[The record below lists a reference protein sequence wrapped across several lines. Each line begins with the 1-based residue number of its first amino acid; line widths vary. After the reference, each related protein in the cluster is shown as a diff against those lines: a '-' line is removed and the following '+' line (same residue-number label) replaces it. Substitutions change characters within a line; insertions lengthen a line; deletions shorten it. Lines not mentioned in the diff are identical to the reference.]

1 MEVDIGKDL
10 RSSIYDGMFANMF
23 ATLTGG
29 VFLTAFA
36 LYLGLDEL
44 MIGLLAAMPFMA
56 TIFQLPAS
64 YFIGKIGERK
74 KIAFWAATGGRLV
87 WVPIGVF
94 ALFPGL
100 SSTTKPLFILSLIF
114 SSYGFIS
121 ISYVSWL
128 SWMSDLVPHGIRG
141 RFFGTRNMLTG
152 AAGML
157 VLLIYGVLLDL
168 LKNHFSRGVSL
179 GFSVAFLSA
188 VLFGM
193 VSLRFLNRVSDP
205 GDTQFVD
212 TSFRENLWLPLKE
225 LNFRRFLIFTFTW
238 SFSVYFAS
246 PFFTLYFLRDLRFS
260 YSFVAAL
267 GMLSSLA
274 DLVGMRLWGKIS
286 DEVRNKAIIRLAGWI
301 AVFLPM
307 AWVTVNPQSI
317 FIPIA
322 LNLIGGGFWAG
333 INLSMNNLL
342 LKISP
347 QENRPFFLS
356 AYSILGGL
364 GAASGPIVSGLILK
378 SIADVNYHIF
388 SWKVLPL
395 QVIFLTSTLLRF
407 LSLQLFRYV
416 SEPEEATIGD
426 VVRILRGV
434 RGLGVANGFSYLLH
448 PFIEIARKN
457 RET

>member
-1 MEVDIGKDL
+1 
-10 RSSIYDGMFANMF
+10 
-23 ATLTGG
+23 
-29 VFLTAFA
+29 
-36 LYLGLDEL
+36 
-44 MIGLLAAMPFMA
+44 
-56 TIFQLPAS
+56 
-64 YFIGKIGERK
+64 
-74 KIAFWAATGGRLV
+74 
-87 WVPIGVF
+87 
-94 ALFPGL
+94 
-100 SSTTKPLFILSLIF
+100 
-114 SSYGFIS
+114 
-121 ISYVSWL
+121 
-128 SWMSDLVPHGIRG
+128 MSDLVPYGIRG
-141 RFFGTRNMLTG
+141 RFFGTRNMLIA

-157 VLLIYGVLLDL
+157 VLLIFGGLLDL
-168 LKNHFSRGVSL
+168 LKNHFSRRVSL
-179 GFSVAFLSA
+179 GFSLTFLSA

-193 VSLRFLNRVSDP
+193 VSLRFLNRVSEP
-205 GDTQFVD
+205 RATRFV
-212 TSFRENLWLPLKE
+212 TSFRENLWLPLE
-225 LNFRRFLIFTFTW
+225 EINFRRFLIFIFTW

-246 PFFTLYFLRDLRFS
+246 PFFTLYFIRDLRFS

-267 GMLSSLA
+267 AMLSSLA

-307 AWVTVNPQSI
+307 AWVTVNSHSI

-347 QENRPFFLS
+347 QESRPFFLS
-356 AYSILGGL
+356 AYSILSGL

-388 SWKVLPL
+388 SWKLLPL

-426 VVRILRGV
+426 VVRILRSV
-434 RGLGVANGFSYLLH
+434 RGLGMANGFSYLLH
-448 PFIEIARKN
+448 PFIEIAKKN
-457 RET
+457 GKS